1 MTILA
6 LGPFRLDTRN
16 NLLLRGIEPV
26 ALGKRAVLLL
36 RSLVERPGELVSK
49 DALIEAAW
57 SDQIVEENNLTVQ
70 IAALR
75 RVFGTTP
82 DGGRWI
88 ETLPRRGYRFVG
100 PVVAQ
105 GAITSPPQ
113 TDVVRD
119 PTPTL
124 QDEAE
129 RRQVTAM
136 SCELI
141 GIAGRADGADLE
153 DQREAVSV
161 FQNWVSEVVRRHNG
175 FIVNHLTNTTLVLFG
190 YPAAHEDDAE
200 RAVRAG
206 LELCTAVRTPR
217 LGTNVTMRCRAGIAT
232 GMVIIGDATG
242 VGQDWRHEI
251 IGDTPDLAAQL
262 QISAR
267 PGTVAIGPATRRLIG
282 DLFDYRE
289 LGTIDIS
296 SRTEPVRIW
305 HVLGES
311 VVESRFEALRGPALS
326 PLVGRDE
333 EINTLLRRWARAKT
347 GDGQIVL
354 ISGEPGIG
362 KSRIV
367 AAFAERLQDEPHL
380 RLRYFCSPHHQDS
393 ALYPYIDQLS
403 HAAGFTRDDPPATR
417 LEKLE
422 AMLAHAEPLDEDVAF
437 ITDLLSL
444 PASES
449 RPLPNLSP
457 QRKKERTLEALT
469 RQLEDLARRQPVVVV
484 FEDVHWIDPTSR
496 ELLDL
501 TIERIRGLPVLMIV
515 TFRPE
520 FQAPWIGQPQVVM
533 LTLNRLDRRDRTTL
547 VAQIAGGK
555 ALPDDVV
562 AQIADRTDG
571 VPLFV
576 EELTKNVLESGQLRE
591 EADRYVL
598 DGTVLVFAIPRTL
611 HASLLARL
619 DRLAAVRQVAQIGAA
634 IGRQFSYALLCAV
647 SRLPE
652 DELRAALT
660 RLVASELVF
669 QRGTPPEA
677 VYSFKHALVQ
687 DAAYD
692 SLLRGARRQL
702 HARIAAAL
710 ETDPSGITE
719 NQPELLAQHYAEAG
733 LVEQSVVYWGKAG
746 HRSARRSAMVEA
758 AAHLQKALDQLT
770 LLPND
775 VTRQRQELELL
786 SSLGEV
792 LRFVKGMSSPEVS
805 LAFAR
810 ARELWERLD
819 SPSEFL
825 QVAYWQS
832 RNHQNHGEL
841 DLALH
846 SDENLLRLSYKRNDV
861 AGLVVGHLSAGRTR
875 MYKGNFVSARS
886 HLEAVLALYD
896 PLSHRSRVQQAAIHP
911 HVTSRAYLG
920 NVLFILGFPDQALAQ
935 SKAATAEAR
944 GLAHASSLADILLTG
959 ARLLSF
965 VGDDPALAER
975 ADELV
980 SIAREQGWPPREAQ
994 ATIYRGWVKVK
1005 KGDVADGM
1013 LLLRGGLAAYYAFG
1027 AQLLVP
1033 HHFNTLASAC
1043 EISGQNEEALTLLH
1057 DASLATERTGE
1068 RWLAA
1073 ELNRHT
1079 GELVRR
1085 QGHLD
1090 AAEELYQKALGIAV
1104 EQDAKLWELRASV
1117 SLARLRRDQGR
1128 LAEGRDLLTPI
1139 YGWFTEGF
1147 DTADLKEAKALLDQ
1161 LG

>member
-1 MTILA
+1 
-6 LGPFRLDTRN
+6 
-16 NLLLRGIEPV
+16 
-26 ALGKRAVLLL
+26 
-36 RSLVERPGELVSK
+36 
-49 DALIEAAW
+49 
-57 SDQIVEENNLTVQ
+57 
-70 IAALR
+70 
-75 RVFGTTP
+75 
-82 DGGRWI
+82 
-88 ETLPRRGYRFVG
+88 
-100 PVVAQ
+100 
-105 GAITSPPQ
+105 
-113 TDVVRD
+113 
-119 PTPTL
+119 
-124 QDEAE
+124 
-129 RRQVTAM
+129 
-136 SCELI
+136 
-141 GIAGRADGADLE
+141 
-153 DQREAVSV
+153 
-161 FQNWVSEVVRRHNG
+161 
-175 FIVNHLTNTTLVLFG
+175 
-190 YPAAHEDDAE
+190 
-200 RAVRAG
+200 
-206 LELCTAVRTPR
+206 
-217 LGTNVTMRCRAGIAT
+217 
-232 GMVIIGDATG
+232 
-242 VGQDWRHEI
+242 
-251 IGDTPDLAAQL
+251 
-262 QISAR
+262 
-267 PGTVAIGPATRRLIG
+267 
-282 DLFDYRE
+282 
-289 LGTIDIS
+289 
-296 SRTEPVRIW
+296 
-305 HVLGES
+305 
-311 VVESRFEALRGPALS
+311 
-326 PLVGRDE
+326 
-333 EINTLLRRWARAKT
+333 
-347 GDGQIVL
+347 
-354 ISGEPGIG
+354 
-362 KSRIV
+362 
-367 AAFAERLQDEPHL
+367 
-380 RLRYFCSPHHQDS
+380 
-393 ALYPYIDQLS
+393 
-403 HAAGFTRDDPPATR
+403 
-417 LEKLE
+417 
-422 AMLAHAEPLDEDVAF
+422 
-437 ITDLLSL
+437 
-444 PASES
+444 
-449 RPLPNLSP
+449 
-457 QRKKERTLEALT
+457 
-469 RQLEDLARRQPVVVV
+469 
-484 FEDVHWIDPTSR
+484 
-496 ELLDL
+496 
-501 TIERIRGLPVLMIV
+501 
-515 TFRPE
+515 
-520 FQAPWIGQPQVVM
+520 
-533 LTLNRLDRRDRTTL
+533 
-547 VAQIAGGK
+547 
-555 ALPDDVV
+555 
-562 AQIADRTDG
+562 
-571 VPLFV
+571 
-576 EELTKNVLESGQLRE
+576 
-591 EADRYVL
+591 
-598 DGTVLVFAIPRTL
+598 
-611 HASLLARL
+611 
-619 DRLAAVRQVAQIGAA
+619 
-634 IGRQFSYALLCAV
+634 
-647 SRLPE
+647 
-652 DELRAALT
+652 
-660 RLVASELVF
+660 
-669 QRGTPPEA
+669 
-677 VYSFKHALVQ
+677 
-687 DAAYD
+687 
-692 SLLRGARRQL
+692 
-702 HARIAAAL
+702 
-710 ETDPSGITE
+710 
-719 NQPELLAQHYAEAG
+719 
-733 LVEQSVVYWGKAG
+733 
-746 HRSARRSAMVEA
+746 MVEA